1 MNTPVNNQSTQPT
14 NGFLKK
20 IVYKDIEEELKRI
33 EIEKNIYARV
43 LKINGELMLDIRRFY
58 REFPTKK
65 GVRISMDSFNN
76 VKTLL

>member
-1 MNTPVNNQSTQPT
+1 MNTPLNNQPTQST
-14 NGFLKK
+14 NGFQKK